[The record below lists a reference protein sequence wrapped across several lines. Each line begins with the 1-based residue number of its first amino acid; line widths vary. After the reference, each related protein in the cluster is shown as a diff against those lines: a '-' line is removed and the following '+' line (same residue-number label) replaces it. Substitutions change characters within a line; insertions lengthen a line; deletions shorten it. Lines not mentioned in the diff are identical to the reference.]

1 MKAFLLTLCL
11 SLAFNLSQGSA
22 VAQSAETVMKPYL
35 DVKGTSNVSGYG
47 IGRSWIIVQFKDG
60 SMYLYTGRS
69 CGAETVREMKRLAS
83 LGEGL
88 NSFINKNVKESYAEK
103 LK

>member
-1 MKAFLLTLCL
+1 MKPLILSFCLLFAVGLMPT
-11 SLAFNLSQGSA
+11 AA

-35 DVKGTSNVSGYG
+35 DEKGTSNVSGYG
-47 IGRSWIIVQFKDG
+47 TGKTWIIVQFKDG

-69 CGAETVREMKRLAS
+69 CGAEAVREMKRLAAV
-83 LGEGL
+83 GEGL
-88 NSFINKNVKESYAEK
+88 NSYINKNVKDGYAKK